1 MSKKKDL
8 LIEIGTE
15 ELPPKAL
22 LKLSNAFT
30 AGTEEGLKKAEL
42 DFTAVESFATPR
54 RLAVL
59 VKGLDDAQ
67 ADKEVERRGPAVA
80 AAFDTDGKPTKATEG
95 FARSCGITPDQLET
109 IQTDKGDWLVFR
121 SNQKGQATA
130 ELIPGILN
138 DALAKLPIPK
148 RMRWGDLESEFVRP
162 VHWVVLLFGD
172 EVIDTEILS
181 VHSGRDTRGHRFHA
195 PEPIQIKAP
204 ATYAATLKESGKV
217 LADFAER
224 RELIRK
230 QVVEAATKA
239 GGNAVIDED
248 LLDEVTGLVEW
259 PTAVVGSFE
268 ERFLDVPPECLISAM
283 KGHQKYFHMV
293 DGAGKLMPNFIT
305 LSNIDSRHLEYVRE
319 GNERVIRPRLTDADF
334 FWSQD
339 RKQKLEAFGE
349 SLKTVVFQQ
358 KLGTV
363 YDKSQRVSD
372 LAAMIATMIGGD
384 AKLAAR
390 AATLAKCDLMSNM
403 VGEFPELQ
411 GIMGRY
417 YAQHDGEPAE
427 VAAALDEQY
436 MPRFA
441 GDNLPQGKTGQAV
454 AIADKLDTLIG
465 IFGIGQVPSGDK
477 DPFALRRAA
486 LGALRIIIE
495 QRLDLD
501 LLEMLNLATE
511 ANKGLFDNDSVTIQ
525 VFDFMMGRLKAYYQ
539 EQGIAADTFEAVLAQ
554 RPTRPLDFDA
564 RLKAVTAFRELAEAE
579 SLAAANKRIGN
590 ILKKSSEAIPAKVDD
605 KLLQESAEKALHK
618 DVEAMAKKVAP
629 LFAKR
634 DYESALKQL
643 AGLREVV
650 DNFFDQ
656 VMVMAEDP
664 KIRANRLALLGQL
677 RGLFLEVADL
687 SLLQS

>member
-1 MSKKKDL
+1 MSNKRDL

-30 AGTEEGLKKAEL
+30 AGIEEGLKKAEL
-42 DFTAVESFATPR
+42 DFTAMESFATPR

-59 VKGLDDAQ
+59 VKGLDTAQ

-80 AAFDTDGKPTKATEG
+80 AAFDGNGNPTKATEG
-95 FARSCGITPDQLET
+95 FARSCGVTPDQLET

-130 ELIPGILN
+130 ELIPAILN
-138 DALAKLPIPK
+138 DSLAKLPIPK
-148 RMRWGDLESEFVRP
+148 RMRWGDLDSEFVRP

-172 EVIDTEILS
+172 DIIDTEILS
-181 VHSGRDTRGHRFHA
+181 VRSGRDTWGHRFHY
-195 PEPIQIKAP
+195 PDPICLSEPSA
-204 ATYAATLKESGKV
+204 YAATLKETGKV

-224 RELIRK
+224 RELIRT
-230 QVVEAATKA
+230 QVIDAAKAA

-259 PTAVVGSFE
+259 PYPILGSFE

-293 DGAGKLMPNFIT
+293 DGEGKLMPNFIT
-305 LSNIDSRHLEYVRE
+305 LSNIDSRHPEYVRE

-334 FWSQD
+334 FWNQD

-349 SLKTVVFQQ
+349 SLKSVVFQQ

-363 YDKSQRVSD
+363 YDKSQRVAA
-372 LAAMIATMIGGD
+372 LAAKIATDIGGD
-384 AKLAAR
+384 AKLAQR
-390 AATLAKCDLMSNM
+390 AANLAKCDLMSEM

-417 YAQHDGEPAE
+417 YAVNDGEHAE

-441 GDNLPQGKTGQAV
+441 GDGLPTSKTGQAV

-495 QRLDLD
+495 LGLDLD
-501 LLEMLNLATE
+501 LLETLNQATE
-511 ANKGLFDNDSVTIQ
+511 ANKHLFDNDSVTIQ

-539 EQGIAADTFEAVLAQ
+539 EQGIAPDTFEAVLAQ
-554 RPTRPLDFDA
+554 RPSRPLDFDS
-564 RLKAVTAFRELAEAE
+564 RLKAVTAFRQLAEAE

-590 ILKKSSEAIPAKVDD
+590 ILKKTEEAIPEKVDS
-605 KLLQESAEKALHK
+605 KLLQEAAEKALHK
-618 DVEAMAKKVAP
+618 EVEAMAKKVAP

-634 DYESALKQL
+634 DYQAALKQL

-656 VMVMAEDP
+656 VMVMAEDAS
-664 KIRANRLALLGQL
+664 IRANRLALLGQL

-687 SLLQS
+687 SQLQG

>member
-1 MSKKKDL
+1 MSNKRDL

-30 AGTEEGLKKAEL
+30 AGIEEGLKRAEL
-42 DFTAVESFATPR
+42 GFTSIEPFATPR

-59 VKGLDDAQ
+59 VKQLDSAQ

-80 AAFDTDGKPTKATEG
+80 AAFDADGKPTKATEG
-95 FARSCGITPDQLET
+95 FARSCGVAVEQLEQ
-109 IQTDKGDWLVFR
+109 IDTDKGAWLVFR

-130 ELIPGILN
+130 ELIPAILN
-138 DALAKLPIPK
+138 DSLNKLPIPK
-148 RMRWGDLESEFVRP
+148 RMRWGDLDAEFVRP

-172 EVIDTEILS
+172 EIIDTEILS
-181 VHSGRDTRGHRFHA
+181 VRSGRSTRGHRFHH
-195 PEPIQIKAP
+195 PETITIDKPTA
-204 ATYAATLKESGKV
+204 YAATLKESGKV
-217 LADFAER
+217 LADFAGR
-224 RELIRK
+224 RELIRQ
-230 QVVEAATKA
+230 QVTDAAKAA
-239 GGNAVIDED
+239 GGTAVIDEA

-259 PTAVVGSFE
+259 PSAVVGSFE
-268 ERFLDVPPECLISAM
+268 KRFLEVPPECLISAM

-293 DGAGKLMPNFIT
+293 DAAGKLMPNFIT
-305 LSNIDSRHLEYVRE
+305 LSNIDSRHPEYVRE

-334 FWSQD
+334 FWNQD
-339 RKQKLEAFGE
+339 RKQKLEARSE
-349 SLKTVVFQQ
+349 SLKSVVFQQ
-358 KLGTV
+358 KLGTI
-363 YDKSQRVSD
+363 YDKSLRVANLSGKI
-372 LAAMIATMIGGD
+372 AAVIGGD
-384 AKLAAR
+384 PELAKR
-390 AATLAKCDLMSNM
+390 AATLAKCDLMSEM

-417 YAQHDGEPAE
+417 YAENDGEAAD

-441 GDNLPQGKTGQAV
+441 GDNLPQGKTGQAL

-486 LGALRIIIE
+486 LGALRVIIE

-501 LLEMLNLATE
+501 LLEMLNHATE
-511 ANKGLFDNDSVTIQ
+511 ANKTLFDNDSVTIQ

-539 EQGIAADTFEAVLAQ
+539 EQGIAPDTFEAVLAQ

-564 RLKAVTAFRELAEAE
+564 RLKAVTAFRQLAEAE
-579 SLAAANKRIGN
+579 SLAAANKRISN
-590 ILKKSSEAIPAKVDD
+590 ILKKSDEAIPDKVDSM
-605 KLLQESAEKALHK
+605 LLQEAAEKALHK
-618 DVEAMAKKVAP
+618 EIEAMAKRVSP

-634 DYESALKQL
+634 DYEAALKQL

-656 VMVMAEDP
+656 VMVMAEDAS
-664 KIRANRLALLGQL
+664 IRANRLALLGQL

-687 SLLQS
+687 SQLQG